1 MSFPIKVSETASYG
15 SRRRIQCNAS
25 LFKNGEVI
33 IEATSTC
40 DNNHFGIKG
49 AHVWLL
55 LIDEKGNCLW
65 VTKQFKCKTV
75 GGRWDPTTP
84 SSHNDVFHETIPGQV
99 ASLVSNIDILFES
112 GPNPDSRSRII
123 EAIKTA
129 DEIGQEIKELAIKYL
144 H

>member
-1 MSFPIKVSETASYG
+1 MSFPIKVSETASSG
-15 SRRRIQCNAS
+15 SRRRIECNAS

-40 DNNHFGIKG
+40 DNNHFGIEG
-49 AHVWLL
+49 AHVWLI
-55 LIDEKGNCLW
+55 LIDDKGNILW

-84 SSHNDVFHETIPGQV
+84 SSHHDVFHETIPEEV
-99 ASLVSNIDILFES
+99 ASLISNIDILFES
-112 GPNPDSRSRII
+112 GPNPDSRSRLI

-129 DEIGQEIKELAIKYL
+129 DEIGQKIKELAIKYL